1 MIASGEGVRASPLPL
16 RGTGI
21 VGEGVKGYRQ
31 SLPILFTPYPF
42 GVRTEDASLR
52 AKGYATKGLP
62 ERSDGS
68 FAEGDLKA
76 TTDGLPKDFMNQR
89 FGGLQIY

>member
-1 MIASGEGVRASPLPL
+1 MRRLYPCAPVPLYPFGVIASGEGVRA

-21 VGEGVKGYRQ
+21 AGEGVKGYRQ

-42 GVRTEDASLR
+42 GVRTEDASPR

-62 ERSDGS
+62 
-68 FAEGDLKA
+68 
-76 TTDGLPKDFMNQR
+76 DGLPKDYR
-89 FGGLQIY
+89 R